1 MTRYVVHYR
10 LASGSGGDETEPV
23 DQDST
28 SIEITS
34 LTQGETYIFSVAS
47 TATNQLPGESE
58 EMTITLGEWLQL
70 VYSHHFLL
78 PLSTVGPPDTPNGVI
93 AAAESD
99 SSVRVYWQTVDD
111 ADRYIVTFFQVQG
124 TDGLQCHCDSHTAS
138 LTVDGSSTTVSIA
151 VAGDVESTVTDMLRA
166 YTTYEVTVTAV
177 SDRRGTSQP
186 STVTELQ
193 TPQTSENCVSVYL
206 YIPVFGCA
214 GPGEAPGNVR
224 AEAVSSTEISV
235 QWNGL
240 STSRLVNGLIVSY
253 RVQFTVNDAT
263 ETRDREL
270 RDGEDWRS
278 GGDMLLTG
286 LTPFTN
292 YSIEVAAVNENGD
305 VGLYSDPITAV
316 TRQCKVV

>member
-1 MTRYVVHYR
+1 MV
-10 LASGSGGDETEPV
+10 AIGSLSPP
-23 DQDST
+23 
-28 SIEITS
+28 
-34 LTQGETYIFSVAS
+34 F
-47 TATNQLPGESE
+47 
-58 EMTITLGEWLQL
+58 
-70 VYSHHFLL
+70 
-78 PLSTVGPPDTPNGVI
+78 STVGPLDTSNGVI

-111 ADRYIVTFFQVQG
+111 ADRYIITFSQVQG
-124 TDGLQCHCDSHTAS
+124 TDGLQCHSDSHTAS
-138 LTVDGSSTTVSIA
+138 LTVDGGSSTTVSVA

-177 SDRRGTSQP
+177 SDRRGTGQP
-186 STVTELQ
+186 STAVQLQ

-206 YIPVFGCA
+206 YMPVFGCA

-224 AEAVSSTEISV
+224 AVAVSSTEISV

-253 RVQFTVNDAT
+253 RVQFTINDAI

-278 GGDMLLTG
+278 GGDISLTG
-286 LTPFTN
+286 LTPLTN

-305 VGLYSDPITAV
+305 VGLYSDPIIAV